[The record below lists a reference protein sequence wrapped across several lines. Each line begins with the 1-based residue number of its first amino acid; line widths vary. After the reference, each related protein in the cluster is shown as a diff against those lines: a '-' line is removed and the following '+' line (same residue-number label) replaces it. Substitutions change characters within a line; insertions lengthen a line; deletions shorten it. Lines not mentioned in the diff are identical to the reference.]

1 MSLNEGIKM
10 EALLEIIKMLDNTT
24 ETTSETTTS
33 FTFNVDDN
41 FTYIVDQL
49 ADNSATAKDA
59 NKLKKGLMA
68 DALTE
73 LQAME
78 RANVSLDMVKT
89 SIFEANKWNYKE
101 ENAITGKQVIHN
113 FGKGCT
119 APSVVSVMFSQAKSY
134 ENNGLK
140 FVNAINWQKVV
151 EGGKSIDKLAD
162 VKAQI
167 KLLVKA
173 ASSVEDNPAEI
184 ESLTATLKSITT
196 GLENG

>member
-1 MSLNEGIKM
+1 M

>member
-1 MSLNEGIKM
+1 M

-24 ETTSETTTS
+24 EIASETTSS

-41 FTYIVDQL
+41 LTYIVDQL
-49 ADNSATAKDA
+49 ADNSVTAKDA
-59 NKLKKGLMA
+59 NKLKKGLMV

-73 LQAME
+73 LQSME

-89 SIFEANKWNYKE
+89 SIFETNGWNYKE

-134 ENNGLK
+134 ENNGLR

-162 VKAQI
+162 VKTQV
-167 KLLVKA
+167 KSLVKA
-173 ASSVEDNPAEI
+173 ASSIEENPTAI
-184 ESLTATLKSITT
+184 EQLVNTLKAITD
-196 GLENG
+196 GLETGNFLFENG

>member
-1 MSLNEGIKM
+1 
-10 EALLEIIKMLDNTT
+10 MLDNTT
-24 ETTSETTTS
+24 EIASETTSS

-41 FTYIVDQL
+41 LTYIVDQL
-49 ADNSATAKDA
+49 ADNSVTAKDA
-59 NKLKKGLMA
+59 NKLKKGLMV

-89 SIFEANKWNYKE
+89 AIFETNGWNYKE

-119 APSVVSVMFSQAKSY
+119 APSVVSVMFSQAKAY
-134 ENNGLK
+134 ENNGLR

-162 VKAQI
+162 VKTQI
-167 KLLVKA
+167 KAMLKA
-173 ASSVEDNPAEI
+173 ASSIEDSPAQI
-184 ESLTATLKSITT
+184 EQLVNTLKSITD
-196 GLENG
+196 GL

>member
-1 MSLNEGIKM
+1 
-10 EALLEIIKMLDNTT
+10 MLDNTT

>member
-1 MSLNEGIKM
+1 M

-24 ETTSETTTS
+24 EIASETTSS

-41 FTYIVDQL
+41 LTYIVDQL
-49 ADNSATAKDA
+49 ADNSVTAKDA
-59 NKLKKGLMA
+59 NKLKKGLMV

-73 LQAME
+73 LQSME

-89 SIFEANKWNYKE
+89 SIFETNGWNYKE

-134 ENNGLK
+134 ENNGLR

-162 VKAQI
+162 VKTQV
-167 KLLVKA
+167 KSLVKA
-173 ASSVEDNPAEI
+173 ASSIEENPTAI
-184 ESLTATLKSITT
+184 EQLVNTLKAITD
-196 GLENG
+196 GLETGNFLFEND

>member
-1 MSLNEGIKM
+1 
-10 EALLEIIKMLDNTT
+10 MLDNTT
-24 ETTSETTTS
+24 TKIASETTTS

-49 ADNSATAKDA
+49 ADSSATAKNA
-59 NKLKKGLMA
+59 NKLKKGLMV

-73 LQAME
+73 LQDME
-78 RANVSLDMVKT
+78 S
-89 SIFEANKWNYKE
+89 
-101 ENAITGKQVIHN
+101 
-113 FGKGCT
+113 
-119 APSVVSVMFSQAKSY
+119 
-134 ENNGLK
+134 NGLK
-140 FVNAINWQKVV
+140 FANAINWQKVV

-173 ASSVEDNPAEI
+173 ASSIEDIPAEV
-184 ESLTATLKSITT
+184 ESLTATLKAITS